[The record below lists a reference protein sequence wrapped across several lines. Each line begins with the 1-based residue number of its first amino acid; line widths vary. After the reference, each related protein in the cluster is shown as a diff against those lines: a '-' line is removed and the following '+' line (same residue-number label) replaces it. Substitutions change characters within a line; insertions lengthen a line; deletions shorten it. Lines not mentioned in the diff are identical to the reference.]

1 MAWVALLGERPVVEL
16 AGPDARRFAN
26 GMFTNNVRDLPVGGS
41 QASAMADDRGR
52 LIGLMELHAVADDR
66 LLLVLEGMTAEAF
79 VERYERYVVFD
90 DVEII
95 DHGPHALVTVQG
107 EGAAQRLAEASLPV
121 PAAGPHL
128 AHGAGWVVSRDRG
141 GAGFDLLAP
150 TPLLV
155 PDAEGA
161 AEVEALRVRAGR
173 VAFPRDIAPPA
184 LPHEHGLRDTVLH
197 FEKGCYLGQE
207 QIHRIEVMG
216 KPRRALALFHL
227 IEGGGGRRRGG
238 ARRQE
243 GGPHHQRGPP
253 SRHRAHRP
261 GGGAQAGPRA
271 GRGGARRRAPGGG
284 PASSPCALR
293 GPTGCGAPRSGCAR
307 RGSRGHRPST
317 RWRRRCGRGWATTR

>member
-121 PAAGPHL
+121 PAAGHHL

-227 IEGGGGRRRGG
+227 IEGGAVGDEVVHDGKKVGRITSVVPHPDTGHIGLAVVRKPAHEPG
-238 ARRQE
+238 AAVLVGE
-243 GGPHHQRGPP
+243 HPAVALPLP
-253 SRHRAHRP
+253 L
-261 GGGAQAGPRA
+261 
-271 GRGGARRRAPGGG
+271 AR
-284 PASSPCALR
+284 
-293 GPTGCGAPRSGCAR
+293 
-307 RGSRGHRPST
+307 
-317 RWRRRCGRGWATTR
+317 